1 MAKRSSSTCSA
12 ESGEYTVVADLNSKE
27 ELKGSISF
35 AKGRGAATRW
45 MKKFEQEK
53 DGVYSVRLRCAFK
66 RKTKC
71 PLKLKGSS
79 DGTAHLLSISAGQ
92 HLGHK
97 LAELPGIEQV
107 FHLPNAQIVSGVEN
121 GPKVVLENDNNEMM
135 TVNRGDLGNVG
146 TSDTACKKTPF
157 AEGVTLNGMFR
168 AFDEAISRHQAF
180 KVETIGD
187 AYMVASGVP
196 QQMDSHIKEIASV
209 ALLQRDFLCHYEIPH
224 RPSQYLHCRWGFNS
238 GSVFTDK
245 SRIYCTTNQN
255 FSIPDFRPLDFSISI
270 PGVVGITAPR
280 YCVFGTT
287 VTLAAKM
294 ENSGQPDKIQM
305 TLRSYQ
311 LLSEQFPEFKCAPRG
326 GVRIEGVGT
335 LLTYWLEGLDNE
347 LLETARTDSG
357 LQHVPI
363 IPRAGTPPTPPPII

>member
-1 MAKRSSSTCSA
+1 
-12 ESGEYTVVADLNSKE
+12 
-27 ELKGSISF
+27 
-35 AKGRGAATRW
+35 
-45 MKKFEQEK
+45 MKKCFGKPEQRP
-53 DGVYSVRLRCAFK
+53 DANMVRKITDA
-66 RKTKC
+66 T
-71 PLKLKGSS
+71 LKMPGSLVDNFLKNM
-79 DGTAHLLSISAGQ
+79 
-92 HLGHK
+92 
-97 LAELPGIEQV
+97 EQYT
-107 FHLPNAQIVSGVEN
+107 NN
-121 GPKVVLENDNNEMM
+121 LENLVREQTGKLEEEQQMVEQILLELLPKSVVDELRLGLRVEPQFYGSV
-135 TVNRGDLGNVG
+135 TVMYSDIVRFTSLCSESAPMEVVDL
-146 TSDTACKKTPF
+146 
-157 AEGVTLNGMFR
+157 LNGMFR

-238 GSVFTDK
+238 GSVFT
-245 SRIYCTTNQN
+245 
-255 FSIPDFRPLDFSISI
+255 
-270 PGVVGITAPR
+270 GVVGITAPR

>member
-1 MAKRSSSTCSA
+1 MLNKVLYTKLKYKNSLHLIESSFTFYRFLYYLLKLLLFFFVSRAMAKRSSSTCSA

-157 AEGVTLNGMFR
+157 AEGVT
-168 AFDEAISRHQAF
+168 
-180 KVETIGD
+180 
-187 AYMVASGVP
+187 
-196 QQMDSHIKEIASV
+196 
-209 ALLQRDFLCHYEIPH
+209 
-224 RPSQYLHCRWGFNS
+224 
-238 GSVFTDK
+238 VF
-245 SRIYCTTNQN
+245 
-255 FSIPDFRPLDFSISI
+255 
-270 PGVVGITAPR
+270 
-280 YCVFGTT
+280 
-287 VTLAAKM
+287 
-294 ENSGQPDKIQM
+294 
-305 TLRSYQ
+305 
-311 LLSEQFPEFKCAPRG
+311 
-326 GVRIEGVGT
+326 
-335 LLTYWLEGLDNE
+335 
-347 LLETARTDSG
+347 
-357 LQHVPI
+357 
-363 IPRAGTPPTPPPII
+363 

>member
-1 MAKRSSSTCSA
+1 M
-12 ESGEYTVVADLNSKE
+12 EQYTN
-27 ELKGSISF
+27 
-35 AKGRGAATRW
+35 
-45 MKKFEQEK
+45 
-53 DGVYSVRLRCAFK
+53 
-66 RKTKC
+66 
-71 PLKLKGSS
+71 
-79 DGTAHLLSISAGQ
+79 
-92 HLGHK
+92 
-97 LAELPGIEQV
+97 
-107 FHLPNAQIVSGVEN
+107 N
-121 GPKVVLENDNNEMM
+121 LENLVREQTGKLEEEQQMVEQILLELLPKSVVDELRLGLRVEPQFYGSV
-135 TVNRGDLGNVG
+135 TVMYSDIVGFTSLCSESAPMEVVDL
-146 TSDTACKKTPF
+146 
-157 AEGVTLNGMFR
+157 LNGMFR

-238 GSVFTDK
+238 GSVFT
-245 SRIYCTTNQN
+245 
-255 FSIPDFRPLDFSISI
+255 DFSISI